1 MCCEKMVEA
10 HMFCEEERETCRAS
24 MLAVSALASSCQRPL
39 LVPAPHP
46 IPMSEEPLYGGS
58 RPLAMTWKR
67 FQGTL
72 SGKEFQFEKFWK

>member
-1 MCCEKMVEA
+1 
-10 HMFCEEERETCRAS
+10 
-24 MLAVSALASSCQRPL
+24 
-39 LVPAPHP
+39 
-46 IPMSEEPLYGGS
+46 MSEEPLYGGS